1 MTIKIRIILGFL
13 LAIVLVSA
21 ATISLTAWQMRED
34 ANGYFAAS
42 ASRQLQLLDGMVTQ
56 FIETA
61 QRNAGQ
67 IASTKALPVANAEH
81 LFPNF
86 SDSASG
92 ATYRLKDLSPEALA
106 AIQPLLA
113 LGKLNREYV
122 EVYAGFPDGSYVS
135 GMLETPLPPRFS
147 TSKRPWYTA
156 TVQSSN
162 DSIVTDA
169 YQSVTGEIV
178 FSVTHKIRG
187 DRGDLLGVASID
199 VSLQGLS
206 EMIATLN
213 FGRTG
218 YFMLV
223 EGTGRVLCDPKNSGN
238 TGKIIG
244 KELSDQGLA
253 TILATNSGELELSMD
268 GANVR
273 AVVQTTK
280 HGWKT
285 VALQSVDEINER
297 SNRAI
302 LRILAVAGVIAIVM
316 ILVGL
321 FIVRSITRP
330 LGVLLTATDRVAGGD
345 YAAMPEARGFYGELL
360 ALYQSL
366 KTMVASIADNI
377 NLAHAKTQEAEEKSR
392 QAEAATREAEAA
404 TRRAEAAR
412 SEGMHAAAEQLE
424 VMVNAISAASS
435 ELSAQIQQSDRGA
448 VESSRRLS
456 EAAAAMNQ
464 MNATVQEVA
473 RNASSAATVSGE
485 TRTNAEE
492 GQKILSNAMASINQV
507 QKVSMELKEDMGTLH
522 GHTQNIS
529 QIMNVISDIADQ
541 TNLLALNAAIE
552 AARAGE
558 AGRGFAVVADEVR
571 KLAEK
576 TMASTNDVSQAIT
589 AIQGSA
595 EQSVN
600 RMEEAL
606 GDVEQATSL
615 AQQSGEA
622 LQQIVR
628 NVEDTADQV
637 RAIATASEEQ
647 SAASEEINQ
656 SITTV
661 NEMSGQTAQAMSASA
676 RAISDLAQQ
685 TERLGALIEEMKRA

>member
-113 LGKLNREYV
+113 LGKLNKEYV

-253 TILATNSGELELSMD
+253 TILATDSGELELSMD

-456 EAAAAMNQ
+456 EAATAMNQ

-576 TMASTNDVSQAIT
+576 TMASTHDVSQAIT

>member
-1 MTIKIRIILGFL
+1 MTIKFRIILGFL
-13 LAIVLVSA
+13 LAILLVSA
-21 ATISLTAWQMRED
+21 STIALTALQMRDD
-34 ANGYFAAS
+34 ANGYFIAS
-42 ASRQLQLLDGMVTQ
+42 AGRQQHLLNGMLEQ
-56 FIETA
+56 FLDTA
-61 QRNAGQ
+61 QKNAGQ
-67 IASTKALPVANAEH
+67 VASSRAMAAAFAAHV
-81 LFPNF
+81 FPNF
-86 SDSASG
+86 SKTTTDGVFSVKQLA
-92 ATYRLKDLSPEALA
+92 PEALA
-106 AIQPLLA
+106 ASEPLRSMTRLY
-113 LGKLNREYV
+113 KEYD
-122 EVYAGFPDGSYVS
+122 VYAGFADGSYVS
-135 GMLETPLPPRFS
+135 GQEEETLPAGFNPS
-147 TSKRPWYTA
+147 QRPWYSDTTRASGDSAITEAYASA
-156 TVQSSN
+156 TGGMVL
-162 DSIVTDA
+162 T
-169 YQSVTGEIV
+169 
-178 FSVTHKIRG
+178 VTHKIRNEQG
-187 DRGDLLGVASID
+187 TMYGVVGID
-199 VSLQGLS
+199 VSLQSLS
-206 EMIATLN
+206 DMIAQLS
-213 FGRTG
+213 FGQTG
-218 YFMLV
+218 YFMLI
-223 EGTGRVLCDPKNSGN
+223 ENSGRILCDPKNKDN
-238 TGKIIG
+238 VGKLIG
-244 KELSDQGLA
+244 ADLRDAGLA
-253 TILATNSGELELSMD
+253 AIMTTNSGELDLTLGGMD
-268 GANVR
+268 MR

-280 HGWKT
+280 LGWKMVT
-285 VALQSVDEINER
+285 LQSLDEINAR

-302 LRILAVAGVIAIVM
+302 VRILVVVGVIALVM
-316 ILVGL
+316 ILIGL
-321 FIVRSITRP
+321 LIVRSITKP
-330 LGVLLTATDRVAGGD
+330 MGVLLTATDRVAGGD

-366 KTMVASIADNI
+366 KAMVASIADNI
-377 NLAHAKTQEAEEKSR
+377 NLAHAKTEEAEEKSR

-404 TRRAEAAR
+404 TRRAEAAK

-424 VMVNAISAASS
+424 AMVNAISAATS
-435 ELSAQIQQSDRGA
+435 ELSAQIEQSDRGA
-448 VESSRRLS
+448 AESSERLS
-456 EAAAAMNQ
+456 EAATAMNE

-485 TRTNAEE
+485 TRNNAEE
-492 GQKILSNAMASINQV
+492 GKKILTNAMASINQV

-576 TMASTNDVSQAIT
+576 TMASTHDVSQAIT

-606 GDVEQATSL
+606 GEVEQATSL

-661 NEMSGQTAQAMSASA
+661 NEMSGQTTQAMHQAA

-685 TERLGALIEEMKRA
+685 SERLSVLIEDMKRA